1 MPNGISG
8 EYQAKQME
16 AGFVGYQNTAYAYS
30 QPHLSTLAVTKY
42 ATSLKQPKYLKR
54 SASTVSQFVSASR
67 LSGLNDLQAQ
77 QLNASHLTGYAKNE
91 FDTSKFTT
99 GLVFRTQSQYDLP
112 SFGLDPDEPIFVTG
126 PYGRGGVQTQ
136 ADYYQR
142 PFSALS
148 GTSPWQNKGRHT
160 PTDNSLQVKLS
171 SKLHKG

>member
-67 LSGLNDLQAQ
+67 LSGLNDLQAAQ
-77 QLNASHLTGYAKNE
+77 QMNASHVTGYAKNE

-99 GLVFRTQSQYDLP
+99 GLVFRAQSQYDLP

-126 PYGRGGVQTQ
+126 PYGRGGVPQ

-148 GTSPWQNKGRHT
+148 GTSPWNKNHRQI
-160 PTDNSLQVKLS
+160 PTDNSLQVRS
-171 SKLHKG
+171 CS